1 MYYKLSSFVIRLC
14 TTLCTEGLGGTGMS
28 APSSL
33 VSLRI
38 TDEELALLD
47 ARIGIEGARNRSDV
61 IRMAIRDYLHE
72 QPLLQDLDQVKVTI
86 GRKMKLWL
94 AQLYETQGITAQIAA
109 QQGLQSFVREMIE
122 EDVRLSEALAKSI
135 DDSRN
140 QTMANKDFKQ

>member
-1 MYYKLSSFVIRLC
+1 
-14 TTLCTEGLGGTGMS
+14 MS

-72 QPLLQDLDQVKVTI
+72 HPLLQDLDQVKVTI

>member
-1 MYYKLSSFVIRLC
+1 IRGPDSVRILVYYKLSSSVIRLC
-14 TTLCTEGLGGTGMS
+14 TTLCTEGLGGTEMS

-72 QPLLQDLDQVKVTI
+72 QPLL
-86 GRKMKLWL
+86 
-94 AQLYETQGITAQIAA
+94 
-109 QQGLQSFVREMIE
+109 
-122 EDVRLSEALAKSI
+122 
-135 DDSRN
+135 
-140 QTMANKDFKQ
+140 

>member
-1 MYYKLSSFVIRLC
+1 
-14 TTLCTEGLGGTGMS
+14 MS

-94 AQLYETQGITAQIAA
+94 AQLYETRGITAQIAA

-122 EDVRLSEALAKSI
+122 EDVRLSEALAKYI

>member
-1 MYYKLSSFVIRLC
+1 
-14 TTLCTEGLGGTGMS
+14 MS

-72 QPLLQDLDQVKVTI
+72 QPLLQDLGQVKVTI

>member
-1 MYYKLSSFVIRLC
+1 MYTLVLQIVIICDTFMYYFVYRRLRRNRNER
-14 TTLCTEGLGGTGMS
+14 T
-28 APSSL
+28 SSL

-86 GRKMKLWL
+86 GRK
-94 AQLYETQGITAQIAA
+94 
-109 QQGLQSFVREMIE
+109 
-122 EDVRLSEALAKSI
+122 
-135 DDSRN
+135 
-140 QTMANKDFKQ
+140 

>member
-1 MYYKLSSFVIRLC
+1 
-14 TTLCTEGLGGTGMS
+14 MS

-86 GRKMKLWL
+86 VRKMKLWL
-94 AQLYETQGITAQIAA
+94 AQLYETRGITAQIAA

-122 EDVRLSEALAKSI
+122 EDIRLSEALAKSI

>member
-1 MYYKLSSFVIRLC
+1 
-14 TTLCTEGLGGTGMS
+14 MS

-72 QPLLQDLDQVKVTI
+72 QPLLRI
-86 GRKMKLWL
+86 
-94 AQLYETQGITAQIAA
+94 
-109 QQGLQSFVREMIE
+109 
-122 EDVRLSEALAKSI
+122 
-135 DDSRN
+135 
-140 QTMANKDFKQ
+140 